1 MTALIIKNAMV
12 NMSDTLNTAKEI
24 QEYFNKVMNETVPQK
39 IHDIP
44 LVDISLIEK
53 FKQLQP
59 QFTAVVSGYHLINK
73 TPIKESV
80 WEEINCDIVGGVCN
94 IKDEANG
101 NHLSGKD
108 IRFDNVDISNK
119 TAKKVGN
126 MINISSYRLTS
137 VCCDKTPGNAEDIIA
152 EIEKRDGTFQY
163 YSLLVRDEKK
173 DSMISY
179 EWYLI
184 PKDHYLFKIDAI
196 TPKVG
201 KIGKKKSEIVGWE
214 SKYCDITFSMSS
226 QLWYKIDIREIEQ
239 YKLCSTEI
247 NNGNPKI
254 NYSQIFH
261 SFSNTSNASNTNAI

>member
-1 MTALIIKNAMV
+1 MTALLIKEAMA
-12 NMSDTLNTAKEI
+12 NMPDTLNTAKDI
-24 QEYFNKVMNETVPQK
+24 QEYFKIAMKETVPHVPPHEIPQA
-39 IHDIP
+39 DIA
-44 LVDISLIEK
+44 LIEK
-53 FKQLQP
+53 FKKLQP
-59 QFTAVVSGYHLINK
+59 QFTAVVSGYHMINK

-94 IKDEANG
+94 IRDESNG

-108 IRFDNVDISNK
+108 NRFDNVDISNK
-119 TAKKVGN
+119 TAKKSGN
-126 MINISSYRLTS
+126 NISISSYRLTS
-137 VCCDKTPGNAEDIIA
+137 VCCDKSPGNAKDILA

-173 DSMISY
+173 NSISY

-201 KIGKKKSEIVGWE
+201 KVGKKKSEIVGWE

-226 QLWYKIDIREIEQ
+226 QLWYKIDIREIAQ

-261 SFSNTSNASNTNAI
+261 SFNNAI

>member
-1 MTALIIKNAMV
+1 MTALIIKKAMA
-12 NMSDTLNTAKEI
+12 NMPDTLNTAKDI
-24 QEYFNKVMNETVPQK
+24 QEYFKNVMNETVMNETVPPK
-39 IHDIP
+39 ILPIP
-44 LVDISLIEK
+44 LVDIALIEK

-59 QFTAVVSGYHLINK
+59 QFTAVVKGYHLINK

-108 IRFDNVDISNK
+108 ICFDNVDISNK

-137 VCCDKTPGNAEDIIA
+137 VCCGKSPGNAEDIIA
-152 EIEKRDGTFQY
+152 EIEKRDATFQY
-163 YSLLVRDEKK
+163 YSLLVRDERKH
-173 DSMISY
+173 SMISY

-184 PKDHYLFKIDAI
+184 PKDHYLFNIDAI

-239 YKLCSTEI
+239 YKLCSTEL

-261 SFSNTSNASNTNAI
+261 SFNNASNAI